1 MTSTTWAEAENMQDL
16 HKEVLNGNIAAYDNW
31 APLYDANMIDI
42 GYTGPA
48 QLATRFA
55 KNLEENSSRLTGQDS
70 ISVLDIGCGT
80 GLTVDAILK
89 NSKSPSCYIFTG
101 VDIHNGMLKLA
112 EAKGIYKDLQAIDL
126 NNECLDGKWDV
137 IVSTGTFVEGH
148 VKLEVIFE
156 LLEKNLSENGMLMV
170 TTRSTFWD
178 QSVTARLEALG
189 WECTHE
195 TIEGYMGAGVSAEFM
210 LVKRK

>member
-1 MTSTTWAEAENMQDL
+1 MAKTTWAEAENMEDY

-31 APLYDANMIDI
+31 APLYDASMVDI

-48 QLATRFA
+48 QLATRFT
-55 KNLEENSSRLTGQDS
+55 KNLEESVSELTGRDL

-89 NSKSPSCYIFTG
+89 NSKSPSRYIFTG
-101 VDIHNGMLKLA
+101 VDIHGGMLKLA
-112 EAKGIYKDLQAIDL
+112 EAKGIYKFLQEIDL
-126 NNECLDGKWDV
+126 NHQCLEGKWDV

-156 LLEKNLSENGMLMV
+156 LLEKNLSEDGMLMV
-170 TTRSTFWD
+170 TTRSTFWN
-178 QSVTARLEALG
+178 QSVPARMEALG
-189 WECTHE
+189 WECTRE
-195 TIEGYMGAGVSAEFM
+195 TMEGYMGAGVSAEFL